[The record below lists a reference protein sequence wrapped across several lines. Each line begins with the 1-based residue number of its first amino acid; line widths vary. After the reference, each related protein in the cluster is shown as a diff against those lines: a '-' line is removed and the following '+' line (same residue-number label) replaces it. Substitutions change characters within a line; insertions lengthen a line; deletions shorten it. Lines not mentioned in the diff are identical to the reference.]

1 MSKLVELAAEFLKG
15 DFSGK
20 QPREV
25 SEAIHPMKKKME
37 MEMMNPMKKKMEA
50 MNPMKKKME
59 MKESYFL
66 SQEEFQSLSEEEQEY
81 YVNQLMELKN
91 GMMKPKMGKK
101 SKMM

>member
-25 SEAIHPMKKKME
+25 SEAMHPMKKKVGMD
-37 MEMMNPMKKKMEA
+37 
-50 MNPMKKKME
+50 
-59 MKESYFL
+59 ESYFL